1 MLQTLRSTHNQVPG
15 MHLTTIPKIVLVPR
29 KSHFPWWCNV
39 PDVRVLAPPDAITS
53 YSKNQECPDGYF
65 DNLVSGVILRS
76 LGRIEHG
83 LCSNLG
89 GSLGTPPLKPAL
101 CCRFASILRKDAHKS
116 QNEQKS
122 ACWVYLRMSF

>member
-39 PDVRVLAPPDAITS
+39 PDVRILAPPDAILS
-53 YSKNQECPDGYF
+53 CSKNQEFSEQYF
-65 DNLVSGVILRS
+65 QILVSEVILRS

-83 LCSNLG
+83 LCSNL
-89 GSLGTPPLKPAL
+89 K
-101 CCRFASILRKDAHKS
+101 
-116 QNEQKS
+116 
-122 ACWVYLRMSF
+122 